1 MSATPLPAADTA
13 EHAANLYRAVWRWH
27 FYAGLLVLPF
37 MILLAVTGGLYL
49 FRDELDGLW
58 HRDLKQ
64 VEVRATPVEVPS
76 AWLDAALKAH
86 PGTAL
91 KIITPATPA
100 ASAEVVIKTADG
112 ARRSV
117 YVDPYDSRVLGDLAD
132 RGTVMWLVRR
142 LHSLA
147 EFGAIANGIIEIV
160 GGWAIL
166 LVGTGFYLWWPRRQ
180 TGGVVSV
187 RGAPRQ
193 RLFWRDLHAVT
204 GAFAGVAIGFMA
216 LSGMPWSILWGEK
229 VNEFANSSNY
239 GYPAGVYTDVPMSDE
254 HLAHANGPTA
264 WSLEQAK
271 MPESI
276 PASGTAATALP
287 PPIGLDAA
295 AATVERLGISPGYTL
310 SLPGKPTGVYSA
322 AVYPDDLSKQRVIH
336 LDQYSGKPLIDM
348 SYADYGPV
356 AKAMEFGI
364 NVHMGQEF
372 GLANQLFM
380 LALCLATIL
389 MSVSAG
395 IMWWKRR
402 PKGSLGIPPAPAD
415 RSVMR
420 GLIAIMAVVGL
431 IFPLVGASLL
441 VMVLLDLAFAYRRR
455 SSARVA

>member
-1 MSATPLPAADTA
+1 MNATPLPAAAPA
-13 EHAANLYRAVWRWH
+13 EHAANVYRAVWRWH

-64 VEVRATPVEVPS
+64 VAVQAKPVEAPS
-76 AWLDAALKAH
+76 AWIDAALKAR

-91 KIITPATPA
+91 KIITPATPGS
-100 ASAEVVIKTADG
+100 SAEVVIKTADG

-117 YVDPYDSRVLGDLAD
+117 YVDPYDSRVLGELAD

-147 EFGAIANGIIEIV
+147 EFGTITNGIIEIV

-166 LVGTGFYLWWPRRQ
+166 LVGTGFYLWWPRTQ

-193 RLFWRDLHAVT
+193 RVFWRDLHAVT
-204 GAFAGVAIGFMA
+204 GAFAGLAIGFMA
-216 LSGMPWSILWGEK
+216 LSGMPWSLVWGEK
-229 VNEFANSSNY
+229 VNELANSSNY

-271 MPESI
+271 MPEST
-276 PASGTAATALP
+276 PAAGAATP
-287 PPIGLDAA
+287 QPIGIDAA
-295 AATVERLGISPGYTL
+295 AAIVDKLGISPGYTL

-322 AVYPDDLSKQRVIH
+322 TVYPDDLSKQRVVH

-348 SYADYGPV
+348 SYADYGPI

-455 SSARVA
+455 PSARTA